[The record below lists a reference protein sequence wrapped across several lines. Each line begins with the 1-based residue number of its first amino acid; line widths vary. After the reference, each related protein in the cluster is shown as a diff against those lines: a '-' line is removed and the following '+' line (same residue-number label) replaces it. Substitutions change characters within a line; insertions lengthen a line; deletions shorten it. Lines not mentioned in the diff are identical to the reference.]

1 MKLEKEDFTP
11 EIAFQTIQQVVN
23 EAKLK
28 FEENGFIYMFWGALV
43 SVAASTQFVLLKM
56 EQYQINWY
64 PYFLMPIGGV
74 ISYFYYAK
82 KDKTKSN
89 HISRIILTSW
99 SAISANLMILGFF
112 FAPLIG
118 AYLVPILLII
128 IGIGIIL
135 SASSINSRML
145 LVSGM
150 LINLTG
156 FIGFGIE
163 WIYHSLLLGVVAL
176 LAIFVPGIILQ
187 LRYKRRSV
195 QRLKSNTTRTA

>member
-1 MKLEKEDFTP
+1 
-11 EIAFQTIQQVVN
+11 
-23 EAKLK
+23 
-28 FEENGFIYMFWGALV
+28 MFWGALV